1 MYPWYNWHKIIK
13 FMRERIQK
21 IKETIQDYLA
31 IETETNVKISRLVS
45 FFIFSLIIVNVLAVI
60 LETVS
65 GFAVRY
71 TELFR
76 GIEIFSIIVFT
87 IEYLLRL
94 WTSTINKR
102 FRHPVFG
109 RLRFIVTPLALLD
122 LFAFMPFYVPFLIPY
137 DLRILRFIRVF
148 RVFRLFKGSAFSES
162 VIIVLTVLKQKRR
175 QLIASVLMAISL
187 IFFTSTLVYYA
198 EEEAQPEAFTSI
210 PVTIS
215 WGLSIFTPTIN
226 AERIFPVT
234 TLGKFLASLTTLLGF
249 GIIAL
254 PAGIL
259 ASGFNEAMEKRVKE
273 EEKRKNI
280 CPHCGKDITKPSKK

>member
-1 MYPWYNWHKIIK
+1 
-13 FMRERIQK
+13 MRERIQK
-21 IKETIQDYLA
+21 IKETIHDYLA
-31 IETETNVKISRLVS
+31 IETETNVAISRLVS
-45 FFIFSLIIVNVLAVI
+45 LFIFALIIVNVIAVI

-109 RLRFIVTPLALLD
+109 RLRFIITPLALLD
-122 LFAFMPFYVPFLIPY
+122 LFAFMPFYIPFLIPY

-162 VIIVLTVLKQKRR
+162 LVIVLSVLRQKKR
-175 QLIASVLMAISL
+175 QLIASVFLALAL

-198 EEEAQPEAFTSI
+198 EKDAQPEVFTSI
-210 PVTIS
+210 PVTLS
-215 WGLSIFTPTIN
+215 WGLSIFTPVVH
-226 AERIFPVT
+226 AERIFPIT
-234 TLGKFLASLTTLLGF
+234 ALGKFLASLTTLLGF

-259 ASGFNEAMEKRVKE
+259 ASGFNEAMEKREKE
-273 EEKRKNI
+273 EARKKKI
-280 CPHCGKDITKPSKK
+280 CPHCGKDIT